1 MVKIKV
7 CGITSLDDALA
18 AVDLGAD
25 ALGFNFYSRSP
36 RYLSPAQARQIIEKI
51 PSFILTVG
59 IFVNVDQ
66 PQTVGELATEAGV
79 GAIQLHGEES
89 PEYVRMLDEFQLIKA
104 LRVGPDF
111 KPQDV
116 LKYPVNAILLDAF
129 SPQAHGG
136 TGHRFDWNI
145 AKDTVPCTSQ
155 LYLAGGLNAENV
167 AQAIAF
173 VGPYAVDVCSGVE
186 SAPGRKDLARL
197 RAFISAV
204 RLSSLVS

>member
-1 MVKIKV
+1 MVNIKV
-7 CGITSLDDALA
+7 CGITNLDDALA
-18 AVDLGAD
+18 AVELGAD

-36 RYLSPAQARQIIEKI
+36 RYLAPAQARQIIEKI
-51 PSFILTVG
+51 PSSILKVG
-59 IFVNVDQ
+59 IFVNVDR
-66 PQTVGELATEAGV
+66 PQTVVDLVHEAGV

-89 PEYVRMLDEFQLIKA
+89 PEYVRMLDEFQTIKA

-116 LKYPVNAILLDAF
+116 LKYPVKAILLDAF
-129 SPQAHGG
+129 NPQAHGG
-136 TGHRFDWNI
+136 TGQRFDWAI
-145 AKDTVPCTSQ
+145 AKDTVPYASQ

-167 AQAIAF
+167 AAAIES

-204 RLSSLVS
+204 RLLSPVS